1 MIYFGLSS
9 DYIVKINSVFNQY
22 SDIDE
27 VLIFGSRAKGNYR
40 DNSDIDLV
48 IKGNNI
54 NLSTLQEIENKLEE
68 LYIPNGIDLLVF
80 DTIENSDLIN
90 HINRVGKQFYKKVKA
105 IRSTS

>member
-9 DYIVKINSVFNQY
+9 NYIDKINSVFNQY

-27 VLIFGSRAKGNYR
+27 VLLFGSRAKGNYR

-68 LYIPNGIDLLVF
+68 LYIPNVIDLSVF
-80 DTIENSDLIN
+80 DTIDNSDLIN
-90 HINRVGKQFYKKVKA
+90 HINRVGKQFYKKVKP

>member
-1 MIYFGLSS
+1 MIFFGLSS
-9 DYIVKINSVFNQY
+9 NYIDKINSVFNQY

-40 DNSDIDLV
+40 NNSDINLV

-68 LYIPNGIDLLVF
+68 LYIPNVIDLLVF
-80 DTIENSDLIN
+80 DTIENPDLTN
-90 HINRVGKQFYKKVKA
+90 HINRVGKPFYKKVKP
-105 IRSTS
+105 ILST